1 MFVVETIPI
10 SHLDN
15 WEGGEKKNRKH
26 GKRSENPTKEAH
38 QF

>member
-1 MFVVETIPI
+1 MSVVETTRI

-15 WEGGEKKNRKH
+15 WEGDEKNNSEH
-26 GKRSENPTKEAH
+26 GKRSENPIEEGQ